1 MKKQRHNHI
10 TLALEL
16 IAVILAAVLMLGI
29 GAPAFAAEGN
39 EGEQNSEPIMVSLGD
54 SYSAGEGIEPYYYS
68 RNADR
73 YQQPD
78 WLAHRSRFSWP
89 GRLKLTDSNGQ
100 RLIMWQNKAFYNEK
114 TKSYAS
120 YNKNNWYFVAS
131 SGAVTGSLRG
141 TQNKSFDCYIETGS
155 FEDGGSVTLDSQL
168 KVFES
173 IEPGT
178 TDYVTMTMGGND
190 AHFADVF
197 VYAAFNCSFININ
210 GMDDYLGSIWDE
222 FYNGSNSIKNRLIRA
237 YRDIHSAAGNQANI
251 IIAGY
256 PRILPEDGYVIFS
269 ASESR
274 VIDNAITKLNQE
286 IKGIVQSLNSDD
298 FKIYFVSVED
308 AFEGH
313 EVYTGRNSYINGIE
327 FVRMQDLAHS
337 QIISSSSIHP
347 NKSGSLAY
355 ASCVQK
361 CIDRIEKQNEQNTSI
376 QSTEKIAEVEDVS
389 VEQTPLL
396 EPSEEPADEAAQ
408 EQKRRE
414 LSKTGDINK
423 DGCISIL
430 DVAELISSEDYG
442 SAVSA
447 EHRAEDLNAD
457 GVISERDVLIMVRL
471 DIYETKTQN

>member
-1 MKKQRHNHI
+1 MIKHRHFFL
-10 TLALEL
+10 TSAAVLLA
-16 IAVILAAVLMLGI
+16 VVLMLGI
-29 GAPAFAAEGN
+29 GAPAFATDGN
-39 EGEQNSEPIMVSLGD
+39 EGENSEPIMVSLGD
-54 SYSAGEGIEPYYYS
+54 SYSSGEGIEPYYYS

-73 YQQPD
+73 YEQPD

-114 TKSYAS
+114 TKSYDS

-155 FEDGGSVTLDSQL
+155 FEGGGSVTLDSQL

-237 YRDIHSAAGNQANI
+237 YIDIHNAAGNQANI

-269 ASESR
+269 ASESSA
-274 VIDNAITKLNQE
+274 IDNAITKLNQE
-286 IKGIVQSLNSDD
+286 LKEIVQSLNSDD
-298 FKIYFVSVED
+298 FKIYFVSVEE

-361 CIDRIEKQNEQNTSI
+361 CIDQIENQEAQIGSSQSASNTEEAESVVTEDTAPAEKTEELTSEQDFTDYETQPYKSC
-376 QSTEKIAEVEDVS
+376 DVN
-389 VEQTPLL
+389 
-396 EPSEEPADEAAQ
+396 
-408 EQKRRE
+408 R
-414 LSKTGDINK
+414 
-423 DGCISIL
+423 DGCLSIL
-430 DVAELISSEDYG
+430 DVAQIISSEDYG
-442 SAVSA
+442 SAVSSK
-447 EHRAEDLNAD
+447 HRSEDLNAD
-457 GVISERDVLIMVRL
+457 GVISEKDVVIMVRL
-471 DIYETKTQN
+471 DIYETKTNN